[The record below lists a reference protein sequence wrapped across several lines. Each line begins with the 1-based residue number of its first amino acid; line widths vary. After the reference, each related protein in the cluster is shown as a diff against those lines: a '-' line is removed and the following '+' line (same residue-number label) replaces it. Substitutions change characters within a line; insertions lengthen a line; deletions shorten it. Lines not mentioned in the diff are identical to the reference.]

1 MGDASM
7 RIAVVGCGYVGLVTA
22 ACLAELGHEV
32 VGVDDDTHKIT
43 LLSKGQI
50 PIFESHLAELVAGNV
65 KRGRLKF
72 TRDIVPASQQAEVIF
87 ICVGTP
93 PLENGEADLSA
104 IDKVARAVANN
115 CQTYKLVVEKSTVP
129 VRTGHELE
137 RILRVYGARSGFTYD
152 VASNPE
158 FLREGTA
165 VEDFLHPD
173 RIVIGAQSEKARAM
187 LEELYRPI
195 LEQTFKC
202 PVHRNCV
209 ERPKPRF
216 LATDI
221 ASAELIKHASNSFLA
236 LKISYVN
243 VLADLCETFGADV
256 TMVAEGM
263 GADRRIGH
271 AFLRP
276 GIGFGGFCF
285 PKDLQA
291 FIRIAERGGHDF
303 ALLREAEKINL
314 GRIDHFVEKLR
325 SALWVIADKQI
336 AVLGLSF
343 KPNTDDIRFSPALA
357 VVSRLLEHKAKVRV
371 YDPKAMEKTK
381 QAFPQLTYCR
391 DAYEAASGS
400 EALLLTTEW
409 EDFRTLDWAR
419 IRESMGRALVLDG
432 RNFLDAKELAALGFE
447 YHSIGRPKLP

>member
-1 MGDASM
+1 M
-7 RIAVVGCGYVGLVTA
+7 
-22 ACLAELGHEV
+22 
-32 VGVDDDTHKIT
+32 K
-43 LLSKGQI
+43 
-50 PIFESHLAELVAGNV
+50 
-65 KRGRLKF
+65 
-72 TRDIVPASQQAEVIF
+72 
-87 ICVGTP
+87 
-93 PLENGEADLSA
+93 
-104 IDKVARAVANN
+104 
-115 CQTYKLVVEKSTVP
+115 
-129 VRTGHELE
+129 
-137 RILRVYGARSGFTYD
+137 
-152 VASNPE
+152 
-158 FLREGTA
+158 
-165 VEDFLHPD
+165 
-173 RIVIGAQSEKARAM
+173 
-187 LEELYRPI
+187 
-195 LEQTFKC
+195 
-202 PVHRNCV
+202 

-243 VLADLCETFGADV
+243 ALADLCETFGADV

-263 GADRRIGH
+263 GADRRIGP

-357 VVSRLLEHKAKVRV
+357 VVSRLLEHKAKLKV
-371 YDPKAMEKTK
+371 YDPKAMEKAK
-381 QAFPQLTYCR
+381 QEFPQLTYCR

-409 EDFRTLDWAR
+409 EEFRSLDWSR
-419 IRESMGRALVLDG
+419 IHDSMGRALVLDG

>member
-1 MGDASM
+1 MK
-7 RIAVVGCGYVGLVTA
+7 IAVIGCGYVGLVTA
-22 ACLAELGHEV
+22 ACLAELGHQV
-32 VGVDDDTHKIT
+32 VGVDDDAGKIGA
-43 LLSKGQI
+43 LSKGQI
-50 PIFESHLAELVAGNV
+50 PIFEAHLTELVNRNA
-65 KRGRLKF
+65 KCGRLKF
-72 TRDIVPASQQAEVIF
+72 TGDIVPASQQAEVIF

-93 PLENGEADLSA
+93 PLESGEADLSA
-104 IDKVARAVANN
+104 IDKVARSVATN
-115 CQTYKLVVEKSTVP
+115 CSSYKLVVEKSTVP

-173 RIVIGAQSEKARAM
+173 RIVIGVQSERARKT

-195 LEQTFKC
+195 LDQTFQC
-202 PVHRNCV
+202 PVHGNCP
-209 ERPKPRF
+209 ERFKPPF

-243 VLADLCETFGADV
+243 ALADLCEIFGADV
-256 TMVAEGM
+256 AMVAKGM
-263 GADRRIGH
+263 GEDRRIGQ

-291 FIRIAERGGHDF
+291 FIRIAERGGYDF
-303 ALLREAEKINL
+303 ALLREVEKINQQ
-314 GRIDHFVEKLR
+314 RIDHFVEKLR
-325 SALWVIADKQI
+325 SALWVITDKQV

-343 KPNTDDIRFSPALA
+343 KPNTDDIRFAPSLA
-357 VVSRLLEHKAKVRV
+357 VIRRLLDHKAKLKV
-371 YDPKAMEKTK
+371 YDPKAMEKTA
-381 QAFPQLTYCR
+381 QVFPQLTYCR

-400 EALLLTTEW
+400 EALLLATEW
-409 EDFRTLDWAR
+409 QEFRTLDWAR
-419 IRESMGRALVLDG
+419 IRDRMGRPLVLDG
-432 RNFLDAKELAALGFE
+432 RNFLDGKKMIDLGFE
-447 YHSIGRPKLP
+447 YHSIGRPNHR